1 MTKIKIHAPDRSGFA
16 EHPIT
21 EEPQAY
27 IDCYLSGQI
36 DEKDWQTILN
46 ERPDVHNLYVQRTAK
61 NEKQRLRDRILRTLD
76 NYATIEIN
84 LSSAAARND
93 VADKILYEI
102 YNKN

>member
-1 MTKIKIHAPDRSGFA
+1 MTKIKIHAQDRSGCS
-16 EHPIT
+16 EHQT
-21 EEPQAY
+21 FEEPQAY

-76 NYATIEIN
+76 NFATIEVN
-84 LSSAAARND
+84 LGSEAARND
-93 VADKILYEI
+93 VADKILHEI